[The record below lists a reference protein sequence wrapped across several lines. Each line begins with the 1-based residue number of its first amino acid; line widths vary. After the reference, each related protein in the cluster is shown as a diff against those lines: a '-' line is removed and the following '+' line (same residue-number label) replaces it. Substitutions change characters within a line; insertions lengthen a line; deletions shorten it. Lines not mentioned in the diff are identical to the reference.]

1 MCELPFLAEAL
12 CVLFLCVDLALVCL
26 TGACLAEA
34 FLPVD
39 LCDAVLCD
47 VVDFLAGV
55 LRWATVLGLAV
66 AFAFDDVRLALFLTG
81 VLDVIET
88 GWTWLVGV
96 TLRAEGRLA
105 PCVRARLTAGTV
117 AIAITPAAAH
127 FTNRLIIIGNSFA
140 S

>member
-1 MCELPFLAEAL
+1 MCEWLGFFEEAL
-12 CVLFLCVDLALVCL
+12 CVLFFAVALACVRLA
-26 TGACLAEA
+26 GACLAEA
-34 FLPVD
+34 LR
-39 LCDAVLCD
+39 CD
-47 VVDFLAGV
+47 VLAVDFFAAA
-55 LRWATVLGLAV
+55 LRCEAV
-66 AFAFDDVRLALFLTG
+66 VALVWRFDDVRLALFLAG
-81 VLDVIET
+81 VDLEVIET